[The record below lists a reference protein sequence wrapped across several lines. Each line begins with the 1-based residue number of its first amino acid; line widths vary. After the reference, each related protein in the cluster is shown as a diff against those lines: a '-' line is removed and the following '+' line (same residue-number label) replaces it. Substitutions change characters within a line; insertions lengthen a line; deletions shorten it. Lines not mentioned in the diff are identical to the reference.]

1 MLKYLSYSQP
11 ANEYMRLT
19 PEKILSDQAA
29 IENRIEGLC
38 TMYRST
44 KHGFYYH
51 NNYSSVNICC
61 RIQRIWRGFLA
72 RKFVKQKREEE
83 LTFIG
88 MVSMAH
94 QSIYSETHKHEE

>member
-1 MLKYLSYSQP
+1 M
-11 ANEYMRLT
+11 EDYMEITLT
-19 PEKILSDQAA
+19 VPSITVNKK
-29 IENRIEGLC
+29 
-38 TMYRST
+38 